1 MKFQQVY
8 AVVDSEYRLLWVG
21 GEWDEFA
28 LQNAAQHAL
37 ANHVLS
43 TSLMSHIAGDETRQL
58 VARLVETVLR
68 TKRPLRVEYRC
79 DLPSVARAY
88 LLTIQPMKE
97 ERALMVHDLKD
108 AWHFSPPLNMWH
120 YDPNSRD
127 CKCSFCGNIRFGG
140 RRTGPAAT
148 TSASGTR
155 PSWSTRSAATAGPRW
170 PMPSRR
176 SWRGKASVPR
186 LRRTIL
192 PSQVRSGTRA
202 NRGPAPGPGFRAGRA
217 AEP

>member
-43 TSLMSHIAGDETRQL
+43 TSLMSHIAGDETRRL
-58 VARLVETVLR
+58 IARMVETVLQ
-68 TKRPLRVEYRC
+68 TKRPLRLGYRC
-79 DLPSVARAY
+79 DSPSMARAY

-108 AWHFSPPLNMWH
+108 AWHFSPPLNIWH
-120 YDPNSRD
+120 YDPNARD
-127 CKCSFCGNIRFGG
+127 CKCSFCGDVRFGLSKEW
-140 RRTGPAAT
+140 
-148 TSASGTR
+148 TSCDDIGERHPTHVAYTVCSRCDVAVADAIRMSLDGHALSHALDDSSLPESGQAR
-155 PSWSTRSAATAGPRW
+155 DQS
-170 PMPSRR
+170 
-176 SWRGKASVPR
+176 
-186 LRRTIL
+186 
-192 PSQVRSGTRA
+192 
-202 NRGPAPGPGFRAGRA
+202 
-217 AEP
+217 E

>member
-8 AVVDSEYRLLWVG
+8 AVVDSEA
-21 GEWDEFA
+21 A
-28 LQNAAQHAL
+28 LGRRRMGRIRPAERGATCAGKSRPV
-37 ANHVLS
+37 HVADVA
-43 TSLMSHIAGDETRQL
+43 HRRDETRQL

-79 DLPSVARAY
+79 DLPSMARAY

-127 CKCSFCGNIRFGG
+127 CKCSFCGNIRFGVSDWTSCDDIGERHPAFVVYEVCSTLPVRRG
-140 RRTGPAAT
+140 RCHRE
-148 TSASGTR
+148 
-155 PSWSTRSAATAGPRW
+155 
-170 PMPSRR
+170 
-176 SWRGKASVPR
+176 
-186 LRRTIL
+186 
-192 PSQVRSGTRA
+192 
-202 NRGPAPGPGFRAGRA
+202 GPGGGQSSRA
-217 AEP
+217 

>member
-58 VARLVETVLR
+58 IARLVETVLR

-79 DLPSVARAY
+79 DSPSVARAY

-140 RRTGPAAT
+140 ASDW
-148 TSASGTR
+148 TSCDDIGER
-155 PSWSTRSAATAGPRW
+155 HPSFVVYEVCSNCRSAVADAIEKVLAGESFSPALEADDLAK
-170 PMPSRR
+170 S
-176 SWRGKASVPR
+176 G
-186 LRRTIL
+186 
-192 PSQVRSGTRA
+192 QVRDQS
-202 NRGPAPGPGFRAGRA
+202 
-217 AEP
+217 E